1 MTGADAV
8 SRQAL
13 AAAKKSLRQRIL
25 SARDAIDDC
34 SRAAACAAITA
45 RLVRL
50 EPYRGARI
58 VSAYRSFG
66 SEFDTAEFIG
76 DVLRAGRRLVLPRI
90 DRTARRLVFHFV
102 SDPDT
107 QLVAGT
113 WGIREPDPARCET
126 ADPREVDFML
136 VPGVAFTRDCD
147 RLGYGG
153 GFYDRALGD
162 LRPACRK
169 IAAAF
174 SVQIVDSLPAGPN
187 DRQVDVVVTE
197 SGCFGLADLC

>member
-1 MTGADAV
+1 VKHHGEP
-8 SRQAL
+8 QEAL
-13 AAAKKSLRQRIL
+13 RAAKKSLRRRIL
-25 SARDAIDDC
+25 SARDAIDES
-34 SRAAACAAITA
+34 SRAAACAALTA

-50 EPYRGARI
+50 EPYRRSRI

-90 DRTARRLVFHFV
+90 DRLARRLVFHFV
-102 SDPDT
+102 FDPDT
-107 QLVAGT
+107 QLVPGT
-113 WGIREPDPARCET
+113 RGIREPDPARCET
-126 ADPREVDFML
+126 ADLREVDFML

-169 IAAAF
+169 VAAAF
-174 SVQIVDSLPAGPN
+174 SVQIVESVPTGPD
-187 DRQVDVVVTE
+187 DRKVDAVITE
-197 SGCFGLADLC
+197 SGDFGLTD